1 MTKLQNVAVFGAGG
15 TLGTHVIEA
24 LRRSDFT
31 ITIVSRP
38 ASKSTFPADLRVVKA
53 EYILLSLTEALQGQ
67 DAVVSVVGT
76 MAKLD
81 QMTLVDAAVAAGVKR
96 FIPSN
101 FANAPDM
108 QGLPA
113 LMKVREVNASV
124 ERYADGKRGAHPG
137 FSWTS
142 ICNGV
147 FIDLALKK
155 FSPIFGFDIPART
168 AKIYDSGNEAFTAS
182 TMADIARAVAGTL
195 EHSEETANKHVLIR
209 SVRTTQN
216 EILAALEAETK
227 EKWTVNHVNSAEI
240 KAEGEAMLAAGNGRG
255 YGVLVAVQLF
265 EDGAGRSIVV
275 SKEEAANGLVGVE
288 EKDISTIVRD
298 VLGS

>member
-15 TLGTHVIEA
+15 MLGTYVIEA
-24 LRRSDFT
+24 LRQADFA

-38 ASKSTFPADLRVVKA
+38 ASKSTFPAGIKVIKA
-53 EYILLSLTEALQGQ
+53 EYTLPALTEALQGQ

-81 QMTLVDAAVAAGVKR
+81 QITLVDAAVAAGVKR

-108 QGLPA
+108 KGLEP
-113 LMKVREVNASV
+113 LMKIREVNASV
-124 ERYADGKRGAHPG
+124 ERYADGKRDVNPD

-147 FIDLALKK
+147 FIDLALKR

-182 TMADIARAVAGTL
+182 TMPDIARAVAGVL
-195 EHSEETANKHVLIR
+195 EHSVETANKHVLIR
-209 SVRTTQN
+209 SVQTTQN
-216 EILAALEAETK
+216 EILATVEAQTG

-240 KAEGEAMLAAGNGRG
+240 IAEGEAMLAAGNGRA
-255 YGVLVAVQLF
+255 YGVLVAAQLF
-265 EDGAGRSIVV
+265 QDGAGRSIVV
-275 SKEEAANGLVGVE
+275 SRENAANGLVGVE

-298 VLGS
+298 VLAS